1 MDPTYCEFELG
12 SLDSESKVLTVTPW
26 DLFVVFRKIFNYIK
40 ALRNS
45 DTLTIRGRDGI
56 VPECVPCLVKNALAA
71 SLPQLRLCMSPQHE
85 SRDKDQRTRRGRGK
99 HCGKARAMSDHDDH
113 YQAVAK
119 VYSMAVF
126 YDPSGPFVKWLK
138 QRMTKI
144 MA

>member
-1 MDPTYCEFELG
+1 
-12 SLDSESKVLTVTPW
+12 
-26 DLFVVFRKIFNYIK
+26 
-40 ALRNS
+40 
-45 DTLTIRGRDGI
+45 
-56 VPECVPCLVKNALAA
+56 
-71 SLPQLRLCMSPQHE
+71 MSPQHE